1 MEGDYD
7 LRIQKIGADHYRAYK
22 RVSVSGTWK
31 TNTGC
36 SMLEEIEVSDKYK
49 RWADEASTMFG
60 GLDILTVDAIHD
72 VASDTE
78 IILEV
83 NGTSSGL
90 GPDRAD
96 EDNVHI
102 RDLVLF
108 KMNAVIA
115 GVAGGAGGAG
125 GGEGKEEGGAVGGG
139 GGSGEDGGG
148 AGGRGG
154 VGNVAAAGKDHGA
167 DVKDDDGCTND

>member
-115 GVAGGAGGAG
+115 GVAGGAGG
-125 GGEGKEEGGAVGGG
+125 GEGKEEGGAVGGG

>member
-49 RWADEASTMFG
+49 RWADEASTLFG

-108 KMNAVIA
+108 KMNAAIV
-115 GVAGGAGGAG
+115 GGAGGAG
-125 GGEGKEEGGAVGGG
+125 GGEVKEEGGGVG
-139 GGSGEDGGG
+139 GGSGGGEEFGG
-148 AGGRGG
+148 ARW
-154 VGNVAAAGKDHGA
+154 ARAPHGA
-167 DVKDDDGCTND
+167 VACI